1 LRLFRRFDRRLAA
14 ELKTQR
20 RTIVQGLLCVLVTS
34 LLTVSIIPLLQLTLQ
49 AVEDAGKISSQHLL
63 PNSEVTRIAKEL
75 GRSPKEVNNAV
86 AEVETSR
93 NPAGGPF
100 RKAEEARL
108 AAKLEVSQ
116 ADVARAI
123 GGGAVG
129 AQGPPNS
136 PSGRLKAMGRQ
147 KAAVLKMHLLP
158 EKPVDRIGVLA
169 LLIVAIYGVKYWFTR
184 GQVYFLSKAA
194 ARLAANLRIRM
205 FDKLQRLPISY
216 FNEKRS
222 GAIQSVLTND
232 VNVYQTAVTIIR
244 DSIDGPTKAIGAFA
258 TIVYLQWQLALVICL
273 FMPVMA
279 WAIQRNARKMRVAQK
294 RVQEDLAGVG
304 AMTQEA
310 LMGTRVV
317 KAFAAE
323 DRITSQYGEL
333 VEQSYKS
340 QVGAVRR
347 LAALRPMV
355 ELIGAAGLA
364 AVVYICGRL
373 ASGGLL
379 VVADIAAIVYALD
392 VINQGVR
399 CLGSVN
405 NTFAQ
410 VQAASERIYGE
421 ILDVPD
427 AHTDEHG
434 KRELPKPTGRIEFEN
449 VSFAYPDGTKALNGV
464 SFVLES
470 GSSLALVGPSGAG
483 KSTIGDLLL
492 RFYDP
497 TEGRILFDGV
507 DIRELKVSW
516 LRNQIGVVPQQ
527 TFLFAGSISDN
538 IRLGAPD
545 ASDEEVTEAARAGN
559 ADAFIAQMPERYG
572 TELGE
577 RGVRVSGGEMQR
589 IAIARALV
597 RKPTLLLLDEA
608 TSNLDAVSEKAVQE
622 ALDRIMKERSTLF
635 IAHRLTTAARA
646 ERIVMLRRGE
656 IIESGTH
663 RQLMELGGAYA
674 GMYSA
679 FSSGVLD
686 DAII

>member
-1 LRLFRRFDRRLAA
+1 LQNPFRKLDRRLAS

-20 RTIVQGLLCVLVTS
+20 KTIMMGLACVLVTS
-34 LLTVSIIPLLQLTLQ
+34 LLTISIIPLLASVLR
-49 AVEDAGKISSQHLL
+49 AVGDAGQVAQQSLLSTKEIGTVSSQLG
-63 PNSEVTRIAKEL
+63 VTQVAL
-75 GRSPKEVNNAV
+75 TNAV
-86 AEVETSR
+86 AKIEETR
-93 NPAGGPF
+93 HPEGQVFGPSEN
-100 RKAEEARL
+100 KLL
-108 AAKLEVSQ
+108 AKQLNVSEKKLTESLQ
-116 ADVARAI
+116 AISANRTHT
-123 GGGAVG
+123 
-129 AQGPPNS
+129 NLS
-136 PSGRLKAMGRQ
+136 PR
-147 KAAVLKMHLLP
+147 AAV
-158 EKPVDRIGVLA
+158 DRLGWIA
-169 LLIVAIYGVKYWFTR
+169 LLIVAIFSVKYWFTR
-184 GQVYFLSKAA
+184 GQTYFLSKAS
-194 ARLAANLRIRM
+194 ARLASNLRVRM
-205 FDKLQRLPISY
+205 FGKLQRLPVSY

-244 DSIDGPTKAIGAFA
+244 DSIDGPIKAIGAFA
-258 TIVYLQWQLALVICL
+258 TVVYLQWQLALVVCL

-279 WAIQRNARKMRVAQK
+279 IAIQRNARKMRSAQR
-294 RVQEDLAGVG
+294 RVQDDLSNVS

-310 LMGTRVV
+310 LQGTRVV

-323 DRITSQYGEL
+323 DRITQRYDNL
-333 VEQSYKS
+333 VEESYQS
-340 QVGAVRR
+340 QIGAVRR

-364 AVVYICGRL
+364 AVMYICGWIAL
-373 ASGGLL
+373 KGLL

-392 VINQGVR
+392 VINQGAR

-410 VQAASERIYGE
+410 VQAAAERIYGE

-427 AHTDEHG
+427 ALVDEPG
-434 KRELPKPTGRIEFEN
+434 MKELANPVGEIEFRD
-449 VSFAYPDGTKALNGV
+449 VSFSYPDGTPAIKNV
-464 SFVLES
+464 SFTVEA
-470 GSSLALVGPSGAG
+470 GKSLALVGPSGAG
-483 KSTIGDLLL
+483 KSTIADLML

-497 TEGRILFDGV
+497 SEGQILFDGV

-545 ASDEEVTEAARAGN
+545 ATDQEVVEASMAGN
-559 ADAFIAQMPERYG
+559 ADVFISQMPEQYA

-646 ERIVMLRRGE
+646 DRIVMLRRGE

-663 RQLMELGGAYA
+663 RELMEVDGAYA
-674 GMYSA
+674 GMYRA
-679 FSSGVLD
+679 FSSGVLSD
-686 DAII
+686 EVI